1 MGHNLVPSATMTA
14 QQPADYTIFCVV
26 VDKNS
31 TFVVDIS
38 PHKTVAHLKD
48 AIKTKK
54 SPDFD
59 NLDANDLDLYLI
71 DPAIEGS
78 LTEKVKKLLAG
89 DPPPLPL
96 DPTQEL
102 SVVFPDPPVKGKGKV
117 HILVQ
122 PPRAGEF
129 LRAGIRRMTRLTD
142 HLVACSYP
150 FRLFSRNKE
159 ETR

>member
-1 MGHNLVPSATMTA
+1 VWQVAHNLVPSATMAA

-31 TFVVDIS
+31 PFVVDIS

-59 NLDANDLDLYLI
+59 NIAADNLDLYLI

-78 LTEKVKKLLAG
+78 LTEKVGKLLAG
-89 DPPPLPL
+89 HPSPLE
-96 DPTQEL
+96 PTEEL
-102 SVVFPDPPVKGKGKV
+102 SVVFPEPPHKG
-117 HILVQ
+117 
-122 PPRAGEF
+122 
-129 LRAGIRRMTRLTD
+129 
-142 HLVACSYP
+142 
-150 FRLFSRNKE
+150 
-159 ETR
+159 